1 MAQTRQT
8 AVLVERQL
16 CVIFTGENG
25 QDVVAGHGGNG
36 EAGGRLTPGQGLNN
50 WVDEELV
57 TGAEASEL

>member
-36 EAGGRLTPGQGLNN
+36 EAGGRLTPGARLEQLGGRGTCH
-50 WVDEELV
+50 WCR
-57 TGAEASEL
+57 GK